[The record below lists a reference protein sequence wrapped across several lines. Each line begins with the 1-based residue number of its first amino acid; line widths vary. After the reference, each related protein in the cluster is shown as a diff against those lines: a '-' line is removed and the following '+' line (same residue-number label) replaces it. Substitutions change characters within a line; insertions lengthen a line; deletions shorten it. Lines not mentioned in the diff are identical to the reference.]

1 VFHVVTLTPLQAPSV
16 NSPVVANLHFWHTV
30 FDVAAFDIFEG
41 EVGREPLWRERADGV
56 ADAIE
61 TMQRMAKSKPGRYFV
76 WESRTQQVLA
86 MIDTMTPRKHEE

>member
-1 VFHVVTLTPLQAPSV
+1 M
-16 NSPVVANLHFWHTV
+16 
-30 FDVAAFDIFEG
+30 AAFDIFEG

-61 TMQRMAKSKPGRYFV
+61 TMQRMADSKPGPYFV

-86 MIDTMTPRKHEE
+86 MIDTTRPQDAKD